1 MGADE
6 ILNTMLEHLEKWGM
20 ILSATGQLGW
30 GWAGLII
37 TWEQGEGLFSLR
49 IRDRSLL
56 RRSISRSEEGGLTEK
71 IAPFGERTGLSLSAL
86 VCDLPHLLGY
96 LVHHLRFRLFACDV
110 RLGCSSA
117 PLTGMI
123 YGYFQA
129 VRGILFPVSGVS
141 LSMTPDFDRT
151 VLEGKGEILL
161 EIRYPF
167 LLGFR
172 VLPPVIRAMRG
183 KR

>member
-1 MGADE
+1 
-6 ILNTMLEHLEKWGM
+6 M
-20 ILSATGQLGW
+20 ILSATGRLGW
-30 GWAGLII
+30 GWAGLVI
-37 TWEQGEGLFSLR
+37 TWEQGEGRFSLR

-56 RRSISRSEEGGLTEK
+56 RRSISRSDGGAPAEK
-71 IAPFGERTGLSLSAL
+71 IALYKKRTGLSLSAL
-86 VCDLPHLLGY
+86 VYELPLLLGY
-96 LVHHLRFRLFACDV
+96 LVRHLHFRLFACDV

-117 PLTGMI
+117 PVTGMI

-161 EIRYPF
+161 EIRYPL

-172 VLPPVIRAMRG
+172 VLPPVIRAMRAS
-183 KR
+183 R